1 MERKK
6 HPYMILQEL
15 RDLRILSKMR
25 NKGEEV
31 VLSVYV
37 PKDNKTYRG
46 VLIEHYHVMRGKS
59 HDIEVNL
66 HKLVEIPENAERHED
81 LLEIKHVKKTFLLIG
96 NNIEWSA
103 WLYKE
108 K

>member
-6 HPYMILQEL
+6 HPYTILQEL
-15 RDLRILSKMR
+15 RDLKILSKMR

-46 VLIEHYHVMRGKS
+46 VLTEHYHVMKGKN

-66 HKLVEIPENAERHED
+66 HKLVEIPENAERYKD
-81 LLEIKHVKKTFLLIG
+81 LREIKHFKKTFLLIC